1 MKTKSQNRRGR
12 SEGSA
17 ERLAR
22 RSAVDWSTVDWSLT
36 DADLSRKYG
45 VSRQAV
51 GKARARRGI
60 MPAPK
65 RRMVKLPEKQRLAR
79 ALELC
84 GKIVAWDRVGV
95 WDYIPTWCADDWNKL
110 VDEAKALLDPPSDKL
125 TNGGKGE

>member
-1 MKTKSQNRRGR
+1 MNDHRR
-12 SEGSA
+12 
-17 ERLAR
+17 ERVAR
-22 RSAVDWSTVDWSLT
+22 ITRRAKVDWSIVDWSLP
-36 DADLSRKYG
+36 DADLARKYG

-65 RRMVKLPEKQRLAR
+65 RRMVVLPEKQRLAR

-95 WDYIPTWCADDWNKL
+95 WDYIPEWCADDWNKM
-110 VDEAKALLDPPSDKL
+110 VDEAKALL
-125 TNGGKGE
+125 EAQ